1 MGSCLT
7 CCVHAASLLELI
19 FNASKS
25 PSLAEMLPLCPARS
39 AFIQL
44 RTPLAFIRNVPRRSA
59 HSNSAPFDAAVI
71 GAGITGLTTAYRLS
85 KNPNCAKVTL
95 YEKSS
100 RIGGWLDSEV
110 IDVEGGQIVFEYGPR
125 TLRAVAPACLP
136 LLDLVFPMSPQ
147 MLIAC

>member
-1 MGSCLT
+1 MRQRRQFSRVYLQ
-7 CCVHAASLLELI
+7 CVKIAI
-19 FNASKS
+19 
-25 PSLAEMLPLCPARS
+25 LAEMRLPCAARS

-44 RTPLAFIRNVPRRSA
+44 RTPLALVRNVPRRSA

-100 RIGGWLDSEV
+100 RVGGWLDSEV

-136 LLDLVFPMSPQ
+136 LLDLVIPLCSQ
-147 MLIAC
+147 MF